1 MIRDLLMASII
12 SLALGSACLE
22 LWARARYP
30 DVLALLGI
38 ALSIAAGPYFLWKRG
53 RQPIIPITA
62 IFSVVVFFA
71 ILSLYFVIAWRSGR
85 VDL

>member
-1 MIRDLLMASII
+1 MIRDLLVASVI

-22 LWARARYP
+22 LWDRVRYP
-30 DVLALLGI
+30 DALALLGI
-38 ALSIAAGPYFLWKRG
+38 AVAIAAGPYFLWRRG
-53 RQPIIPITA
+53 RQPIIPIAA
-62 IFSVVVFFA
+62 IYSVLMFFA